1 MSQYAWQGCTAC
13 MQSHSLF
20 MNRMISAGKVWFPV
34 AIGAAEWFI
43 VNVPCRLRFTTV
55 GIHAMTCA
63 ALGNL
68 LLLASTG
75 PACSACGLAAAADYP
90 ARWTGIC
97 HDLVML
103 GDLLASLLAADV
115 SRHQAG
121 TSGSSSR
128 SWMQTIG
135 SSGAAGGGSGAA
147 FLTPEAA
154 LRQSQGLSAAQ
165 QRVVLFMLQCLQL
178 LPVPVASSVAG
189 DVLLRPLG
197 HVMGWEP
204 EVVHWALLV
213 AAVAAE
219 VPAAASTPRVGTQAA
234 AVTASLKAVAA
245 KGRVA
250 GARQRLHA
258 LGFTQLGVAAW
269 QDDCLGSIA
278 WQAAAQ
284 QQHRRQQEALKA
296 AAVAVPD
303 TAAAGSSGGAAGGA
317 GMRDAEKLPQAHGTT
332 ADGTDITAVAGGTVT
347 AAAELE
353 GPSGVH
359 NTAAVAVDRTDTT
372 DGPLS
377 TAEAA
382 AVAVPAPPETAV
394 PCDDADSADGALV
407 DNMGTVA
414 ASSPAEDEAAT
425 VATAEPDSSLIPG
438 ASVDEPSIAKVDHEV
453 EELAVVT
460 ASGGSVL
467 GDLSEIADPCQRQIE
482 EHRRLR
488 GIGMNLRGEVRR
500 AGWGLAGQIILCVV
514 PMVTSGK
521 DWGCCATVFQLQ
533 LSHTIERCAC
543 TP

>member
-1 MSQYAWQGCTAC
+1 M
-13 MQSHSLF
+13 LPF
-20 MNRMISAGKVWFPV
+20 
-34 AIGAAEWFI
+34 AIF
-43 VNVPCRLRFTTV
+43 CCLRIQDQPAQLV
-55 GIHAMTCA
+55 G
-63 ALGNL
+63 L
-68 LLLASTG
+68 LLLHITQQG
-75 PACSACGLAAAADYP
+75 GLASA
-90 ARWTGIC
+90 

-128 SWMQTIG
+128 SWMQSIG
-135 SSGAAGGGSGAA
+135 LSAAGGAAGGGGGAA

-154 LRQSQGLSAAQ
+154 LRQLQGLSAAQ

-204 EVVHWALLV
+204 EVVPWALLV

-219 VPAAASTPRVGTQAA
+219 VPAAAAMPRAGTPAA

-284 QQHRRQQEALKA
+284 QQHRQQQQALKA

-303 TAAAGSSGGAAGGA
+303 PAAAGSSGGAADGA
-317 GMRDAEKLPQAHGTT
+317 GIGDADKPQQEHGM
-332 ADGTDITAVAGGTVT
+332 AANGTDMAAVAG
-347 AAAELE
+347 AAAAGLDVQ
-353 GPSGVH
+353 PGVDLAAS
-359 NTAAVAVDRTDTT
+359 AAVNSTNTIDD
-372 DGPLS
+372 PLS
-377 TAEAA
+377 TSGAA
-382 AVAVPAPPETAV
+382 AVDVTASPETAV
-394 PCDDADSADGALV
+394 PCDTADSADGALA
-407 DNMGTVA
+407 DDMGSVA
-414 ASSPAEDEAAT
+414 AGSRADDEAAT
-425 VATAEPDSSLIPG
+425 VTAEADSSLIPG
-438 ASVDEPSIAKVDHEV
+438 ASVDESAEAKVDDEV
-453 EELAVVT
+453 EQLAVVT
-460 ASGGSVL
+460 AAGGSVL
-467 GDLSEIADPCQRQIE
+467 SDLSEIADPCQRQIE

-500 AGWGLAGQIILCVV
+500 
-514 PMVTSGK
+514 T
-521 DWGCCATVFQLQ
+521 GCGRAHSWLQ
-533 LSHTIERCAC
+533 LARSGAPLFLRSSYDCYC
-543 TP
+543 TAPTHYTR